1 MTLTVSFVERWIIKM
16 KNIILINGSARK
28 NGNTAQM
35 LEKVKNGANSVGA
48 SVEIINL
55 FDLDYKGCSACYACK
70 INKGKYYGHCSIED
84 DLKPL
89 FHKIENADAFV
100 LGSPIYWSNLSG
112 QMRSFM
118 ERFFFQY
125 LVYGE
130 QYSSNAPKSY
140 KTALLTTM
148 NINEKLYKPSGLADT
163 LDHIQMIMTLLFGSC
178 EVLNL
183 YETVQF
189 DDYSKYVY
197 SMPDREEKS
206 SRNPKI
212 SGNDFQNAYE
222 LGVRLTN

>member
-1 MTLTVSFVERWIIKM
+1 M
-16 KNIILINGSARK
+16 KKIVLINGSARE

-35 LEKVKNGANSVGA
+35 LEKVKSGAISAGA
-48 SVEIINL
+48 SAEIINL
-55 FDLDYKGCSACYACK
+55 FDLNYKGCCACYSCK
-70 INKGKYYGHCSIED
+70 ISEGKHYGHCPVND

-89 FHKIENADAFV
+89 FDKIEHADAFV

-130 QYSSNAPKSY
+130 QYSSVAPKTF

-148 NINEKLYKPSGLADT
+148 NINEELYKPSGLADT
-163 LDHIQMIMTLLFGSC
+163 LGHIQMIMTLLFGSC
-178 EVLNL
+178 ELLNL
-183 YETVQF
+183 FATVQF

-197 SMPDREEKS
+197 SMPDKDEKS

-212 SGNDFQNAYE
+212 SDSDLQSAYE
-222 LGVRLTN
+222 LGVRLAD